1 LNFDLRIGLSGVFGK
16 RRRRRR
22 RKIGFVLTG
31 AVIKLFLIGTGV
43 WLLC

>member
-16 RRRRRR
+16 RRRR